1 MDILVFSHWLDI
13 ILFVILILVL
23 GIGTYAFSR
32 NPYIATSLCALI
44 LFSPVFLEIYT
55 SAHAEPLF
63 FTLGITGFYLMI
75 LYFKKESRL
84 LLTAA
89 SILAGLTLLSRY
101 IGTAKILAGAAGLLV
116 FGRQSKKNSS

>member
-1 MDILVFSHWLDI
+1 
-13 ILFVILILVL
+13 
-23 GIGTYAFSR
+23 
-32 NPYIATSLCALI
+32 
-44 LFSPVFLEIYT
+44 
-55 SAHAEPLF
+55 
-63 FTLGITGFYLMI
+63 MI